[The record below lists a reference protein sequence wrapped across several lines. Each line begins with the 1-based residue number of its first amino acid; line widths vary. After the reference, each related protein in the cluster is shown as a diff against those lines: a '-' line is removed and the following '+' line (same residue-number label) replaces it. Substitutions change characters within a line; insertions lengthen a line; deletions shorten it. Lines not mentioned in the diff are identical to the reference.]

1 MRPSAVP
8 WAFLEGLLGHLCP
21 GCGGPLDR
29 PLLCSACR
37 EGLRAFRTDRF
48 LYLGLYGR
56 LGGLVRALKYGGRWG
71 LAPLLAEALALGVE
85 EAGWALRGVTAVPT
99 LLPRLLRRGYN
110 PPDLL
115 AQALA
120 ARLGLPYRPVL
131 YRARYAPSRPS
142 VGAKGRAYLPE
153 GLFRPKERVEGA
165 WLLVDDVLTS
175 GATFLRAEEALLQAG
190 AEEVYG
196 AFIAL
201 KDPKALGPYR

>member
-1 MRPSAVP
+1 MP
-8 WAFLEGLLGHLCP
+8 WAFLEALLGHRCP

-29 PLLCSACR
+29 PLLCTLCR
-37 EGLRAFRTDRF
+37 GSLRPFRTDRF
-48 LYLGLYGR
+48 VYLGLYGR
-56 LGGLVRALKYGGRWG
+56 VGGLVRALKYGGRWG
-71 LAPLLAEALALGVE
+71 LAPVLAEALALGVE
-85 EAGWALRGVTAVPT
+85 EAGWPLKGVTAVPT

-115 AQALA
+115 ARALA

-131 YRARYAPSRPS
+131 YRARYAPSRPL
-142 VGAKGRAYLPE
+142 VRGRARARLPE
-153 GLFRPKERVEGA
+153 GLFRPRGRVEGA

-175 GATFLRAEEALLQAG
+175 GATFLRAEEALLEAG
-190 AEEVYG
+190 AERVYG